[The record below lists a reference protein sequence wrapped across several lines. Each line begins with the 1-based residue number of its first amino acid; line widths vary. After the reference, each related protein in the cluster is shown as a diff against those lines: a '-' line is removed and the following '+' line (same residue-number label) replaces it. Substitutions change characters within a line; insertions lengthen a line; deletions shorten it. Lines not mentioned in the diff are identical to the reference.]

1 MHVWFVAGLRIGGEK
16 RTFDDHVL
24 VIGDAAGKYACYI
37 EFCWTNF
44 VELILL
50 LTGFVDPMTGEGI
63 HTAMESGKTAASVL
77 EDALTVG
84 NFDAAVLEEYQNRW
98 LNSFGTDFYW
108 LVRRWVF
115 WDTNMNLFV

>member
-1 MHVWFVAGLRIGGEK
+1 
-16 RTFDDHVL
+16 
-24 VIGDAAGKYACYI
+24 
-37 EFCWTNF
+37 
-44 VELILL
+44 
-50 LTGFVDPMTGEGI
+50 MTGEGI

-108 LVRRWVF
+108 YVCHIALVIVAITVKPRLSEPPLSKTLIIQIGIPPTF
-115 WDTNMNLFV
+115 SHSKC

>member
-1 MHVWFVAGLRIGGEK
+1 
-16 RTFDDHVL
+16 
-24 VIGDAAGKYACYI
+24 
-37 EFCWTNF
+37 
-44 VELILL
+44 
-50 LTGFVDPMTGEGI
+50 MTGEGI

-108 LVRRWVF
+108 LVCY
-115 WDTNMNLFV
+115 NLFVCSFVLSALNMQ